1 MCEIC
6 RRFACVRTSI
16 IYPRTLS
23 ELRKG
28 TRRIIHQGGQYS
40 GKTVNILG
48 ALATLCCEETEGIT
62 TVTSMSFPH
71 LKGGALRDFELYVYP
86 SFKSAIKS
94 YNKTDHVF
102 YFKSGSALEFR
113 VFENEMA
120 ARGHKRNRLFVNE
133 ANSFSPLVFFQLD
146 SRSDQ
151 TIIDYNPSIRFFA
164 HDDLIG
170 LPGNKTFYSD
180 HRHNPFISDAKHAEI
195 ENICTFA
202 YDDAGKQILNDKG
215 EPVVTRGD
223 YELWKV
229 YARGLT
235 GNVTGVIFPD
245 WEVIDDEDFPFEEEA
260 VYSIDFG
267 YTVDPTAI
275 MKQVKVGETLFVK
288 ELAYEPGLPPMVI
301 QQILRGNGFDIE
313 NDVLFC
319 EHDPDMVKQLRSK
332 CGVSCQLARKGP
344 GSIKAGIDLLKR
356 FKVKYTSS
364 SQNLH
369 RERGLYVWDKEKD
382 TGRMLN
388 TPIEKHN
395 HTFDAIRY
403 GTYTKY
409 LRAA

>member
-1 MCEIC
+1 MSFIFYI
-6 RRFACVRTSI
+6 FACVRTSI
-16 IYPRTLS
+16 IYPRTIS
-23 ELRKG
+23 ELKKG

-48 ALATLCCEETEGIT
+48 ALATMACEESEGVT
-62 TVTSMSFPH
+62 TITSMSFPH

-94 YNKTDHVF
+94 YNKTDHIF
-102 YFKSGSALEFR
+102 TFKSGSSLEFR

-120 ARGHKRNRLFVNE
+120 ARGHKRKRLFVNE

-164 HDDLIG
+164 HTDLIG
-170 LPGNKTFYSD
+170 LPGNVTFYSD
-180 HRHNPFISDAKHAEI
+180 HRHNPFISDSKHREI
-195 ENICTFA
+195 EGICTF
-202 YDDAGKQILNDKG
+202 DKDGKVI
-215 EPVVTRGD
+215 RGD

-245 WEVIDDEDFPFEEEA
+245 WEVIDDEDFPNEEEA

-301 QQILRGNGFDIE
+301 QQILRGNGFDLD

-332 CGVSCQLARKGP
+332 CGISCQLARKGP

-388 TPIEKHN
+388 SPIEKHN